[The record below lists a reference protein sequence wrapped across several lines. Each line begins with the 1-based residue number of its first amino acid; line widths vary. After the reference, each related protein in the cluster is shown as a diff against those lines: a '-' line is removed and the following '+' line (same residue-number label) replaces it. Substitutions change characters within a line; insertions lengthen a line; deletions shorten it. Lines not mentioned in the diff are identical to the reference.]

1 MQFLVLWKSQLNF
14 RRTNMPYVGRVPS
27 SVPVT
32 ADDIPANSI
41 DASKIVDGAIAV
53 ADVADNAITMAKIA
67 DADVVTLKS
76 GRKNLI
82 INGGMSV
89 SQRGDYSTATSMTNG
104 QYGVDRWKSEVKLV
118 TAALTHTDNK
128 IRYTATSTASGR
140 LGPIQWVEFDNR
152 FKGKEFTFSAYV
164 KSNHSNVNLR
174 IDDGV
179 TVQYSSLYTGNATE
193 AVERLS
199 KTFTVASNATQLKL
213 YAKIGSGGDTAM
225 TTGDY
230 IEIYDAQLELGSVA
244 TDFEHRS
251 YGEEL
256 ALCQRFYQALGAHE
270 IGATRGTEGTYSG
283 SENILF
289 PVRLRTTPTLNYNT
303 TYSANGSCI
312 GVYASDVG
320 LKMVG
325 NCGGLQYLVINYI
338 TLDAEL

>member
-1 MQFLVLWKSQLNF
+1 M
-14 RRTNMPYVGRVPS
+14 S
-27 SVPVT
+27 SVKLKLPLGGSKT
-32 ADDIPANSI
+32 ISAPDSASDETITLPAGNQT
-41 DASKIVDGAIAV
+41 V
-53 ADVADNAITMAKIA
+53 ATQSQVNG
-67 DADVVTLKS
+67 LG

-118 TAALTHTDNK
+118 TATLTHTDNK

-256 ALCQRFYQALGAHE
+256 ALCQRYYEVIPSYSLICVPDGSNS
-270 IGATRGTEGTYSG
+270 GVSRGTVQFKVEKRSVPTTSSFTFTHVNGGGFSSVSRTAS
-283 SENILF
+283 NI
-289 PVRLRTTPTLNYNT
+289 T
-303 TYSANGSCI
+303 TYGLAGVNYTTVNQFGSYNGFNST
-312 GVYASDVG
+312 
-320 LKMVG
+320 
-325 NCGGLQYLVINYI
+325 NI
-338 TLDAEL
+338 TVDAEL